1 LKPWDSGLPLS
12 PTPAA
17 PAAVLWSP
25 PPAIAVLRRV
35 RVSVFPL
42 FFPQDWASMT
52 IHSPTTLGLL
62 CKSPLDKKA
71 DLLHSMESYII
82 IISSGNSEV

>member
-1 LKPWDSGLPLS
+1 
-12 PTPAA
+12 
-17 PAAVLWSP
+17 
-25 PPAIAVLRRV
+25 
-35 RVSVFPL
+35 
-42 FFPQDWASMT
+42 
-52 IHSPTTLGLL
+52 LGLL